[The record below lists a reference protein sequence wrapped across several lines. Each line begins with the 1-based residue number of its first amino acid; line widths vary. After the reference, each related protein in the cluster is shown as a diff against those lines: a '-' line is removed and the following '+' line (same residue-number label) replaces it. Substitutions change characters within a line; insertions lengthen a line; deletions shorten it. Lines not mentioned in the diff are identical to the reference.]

1 MIKKKNYY
9 SKIYYGY
16 MIALILLCLLIGSV
30 VLYQLIIERSDHDD
44 MVKTYFE
51 TNYRETES
59 KVSMFKN
66 ISGFLFEDENI
77 LQYTNKTYDNQYYNR
92 VLVQKAMNTYSEV
105 LLNLNMSIAI
115 TDMKDVC
122 ITTHGSEPFADF
134 CQRMYISDEFVNRT
148 ASMTG
153 ASSLLVDEKSPYYL
167 IVFKHRYPSGST
179 VYSLISVDKKDFLPI
194 SDGKTEFILAD
205 KTSNMTFD
213 NNAMAKVFKG
223 INPNVRWQ
231 DYSQNNVTVR
241 SSQYLNDGVYM
252 YSYSPGMGYISFIFL
267 GILWIAMLL
276 SCKKAASWLA
286 TKMYTPIYNI
296 LDIFGHNEHDDEIEF
311 LDNSIKNLMHSNQM
325 LTAKLNESTAN
336 IRNSFIID
344 LLYGIVSDSTVEQY
358 ISDYSLPYLNSK
370 CLCITFECDYNELK
384 NNISEYSDTHIIQ
397 NSYMETL
404 KKILCETMSGE
415 FAVLDKFKFAFITED
430 TSKSVLKNKLISILE
445 VSEKY
450 YKVNPFIAIGRSVD
464 SIKDI
469 HISFNDT
476 SEILTRKFD
485 YMEKSILFFDDLR
498 TESNIFYYP
507 IELENTMIENILYGD
522 EKKVDTILT
531 EILNTNLYELSLD
544 KDNMTEFKFA
554 ITATIKR
561 VIKMM
566 SKSVG
571 EIFGEDSIVYLNIGH
586 STDKK
591 DIEQNIRN
599 MIHTL
604 CQYKSDSL
612 NQKHRKITS
621 DILNYIN
628 ENYTRDISLT
638 DISEYF
644 SISPGH
650 VSRILKQDVGIG
662 FKEYLDNVRIDEA
675 KKLLTTSFITVNR
688 IAEKVG
694 CNNVRSFI
702 RTFKNHTGYSP
713 KEFREKVNTDKT
725 ENP

>member
-16 MIALILLCLLIGSV
+16 MIALIILCLLIGSV
-30 VLYQLIIERSDHDD
+30 VFYQLITERENHDN
-44 MVKTYFE
+44 MVKTHFE

-59 KVSMFKN
+59 KVSMFRD
-66 ISGFLFEDENI
+66 ISGFLFEDENVR
-77 LQYTNKTYDNQYYNR
+77 QYTDKTYTNQYYNR
-92 VLVQKAMNTYSEV
+92 VLVQRAMNTYTDV
-105 LLNLNMSIAI
+105 ILNLNMSIAI
-115 TDMKDVC
+115 TDMEDVC
-122 ITTHGSEPFADF
+122 ITTHGSEPFDDF
-134 CQRMYISDEFVNRT
+134 CNRMSISDEFVNKT
-148 ASMTG
+148 ASMADT
-153 ASSLLVDEKSPYYL
+153 SSMFLSEDSPYYV

-179 VYSLISVDKKDFLPI
+179 AYSFVSVDKKAFLPI
-194 SDGKTEFILAD
+194 ADEKTEFILAD
-205 KTSNMTFD
+205 KTENMTFD
-213 NNAMAKVFKG
+213 NKNIRKVFKD

-231 DYSQNNVTVR
+231 DYSKGNVIVR
-241 SSQYLNDGVYM
+241 SSQHLNDGVYM
-252 YSYSPGMGYISFIFL
+252 CNFSGSIGYVSFAFL
-267 GILWIAMLL
+267 AILWIALL
-276 SCKKAASWLA
+276 FSCKKVANWLA

-296 LDIFGHNEHDDEIEF
+296 LDIFGHDEHGDEIEF
-311 LDNSIKNLMHSNQM
+311 LDTSIKKLMHNNQM

-344 LLYGIVSDSTVEQY
+344 LLYGIAPEDTIEQY
-358 ISDYSLPYLNSK
+358 ISDYRLPYLNSK

-384 NNISEYSDTHIIQ
+384 SNITEYGDTHIIQ
-397 NSYMETL
+397 SSYMETL

-415 FAVLDKFKFAFITED
+415 FAVLDKFKFVFLTED
-430 TSKSVLKNKLISILE
+430 ASKSMLKNKLISILE

-485 YMEKSILFFDDLR
+485 YLEKSILFFDDLR
-498 TESNIFYYP
+498 TETNIFYYP
-507 IELENTMIENILYGD
+507 IELENAMIENILYGD

-571 EIFGEDSIVYLNIGH
+571 EIFGEDNIVYLNIGH

-591 DIEQNIRN
+591 DIEMNIRN

-604 CQYKSDSL
+604 CEYKSDSI

-621 DILNYIN
+621 DILNYIE

-638 DISEYF
+638 DISEFF

-662 FKEYLDNVRIDEA
+662 FKEYLDNIRIEEA

-713 KEFREKVNTDKT
+713 KEFREK
-725 ENP
+725 ENHNS